1 MLKNRNGPIG
11 KIELDWIAWRTRFA
25 CRGEQ
30 PPDPLVVAPTNR
42 ETAFDAFSGER
53 HEDSDTR
60 EIQKLQQI
68 IDAERHRQRWLAE
81 YVRNGGEFR
90 DRITGQIVGAVK

>member
-1 MLKNRNGPIG
+1 MM
-11 KIELDWIAWRTRFA
+11 
-25 CRGEQ
+25 
-30 PPDPLVVAPTNR
+30 
-42 ETAFDAFSGER
+42 
-53 HEDSDTR
+53 DSDTR

-68 IDAERHRQRWLAE
+68 IDAERHRQRWPAE